1 MDYGYISIIELCL
14 VLLEVIRMERFY
26 FKGDWRLFD
35 KRLFFFVKLGI
46 DKGMDVMWFVLYRI
60 FQIYFNCL
68 VIQLLYLSKSL
79 CQELNMW
86 IVVSS

>member
-60 FQIYFNCL
+60 F
-68 VIQLLYLSKSL
+68 
-79 CQELNMW
+79 
-86 IVVSS
+86 

>member
-68 VIQLLYLSKSL
+68 VIY
-79 CQELNMW
+79 
-86 IVVSS
+86 